1 MFPSGWP
8 WRSCIA
14 RRVSAGCSIGRGVLR
29 PLITRMMRDL
39 TTTREME
46 VFEGNASLQGDGSLQ
61 RKCKFCRDIQ
71 VRSGRCLWEDGTK
84 EGGTKLRTV
93 EHNRIRQGGISSAL
107 MDMLELGMRDQVKPA
122 HRVLEDAH
130 GVSGGTVHPS
140 KSIGRRIRP
149 DGYQAERDGTESLAE
164 LLEHGADRRGGV
176 DGFGVVQ

>member
-1 MFPSGWP
+1 
-8 WRSCIA
+8 
-14 RRVSAGCSIGRGVLR
+14 
-29 PLITRMMRDL
+29 
-39 TTTREME
+39 
-46 VFEGNASLQGDGSLQ
+46 
-61 RKCKFCRDIQ
+61 
-71 VRSGRCLWEDGTK
+71 
-84 EGGTKLRTV
+84 
-93 EHNRIRQGGISSAL
+93 

-176 DGFGVVQ
+176 DGFGVVQWGGGIACEWKCQSKHLRPIFAIGWYSASVDFGLRSKSGLGLN